1 MALARIDLPQE
12 ARRGE
17 LVEVRIVIQ
26 HPMETGFRRAPQG
39 ERVPRNAIHSL
50 VCRYLGIEVFRATLG
65 TGIAANPFLRF
76 FLRATQSGDLDF
88 WWLDDDEVQGA
99 AKTHLV
105 VSS

>member
-1 MALARIDLPQE
+1 MALARIDLPHE

-50 VCRYLGIEVFRATLG
+50 ARRYDGAEVLRATLS

-76 FLRATQSGDLDF
+76 FLRATHSGDLDF
-88 WWLDDDEVQGA
+88 RWLDDDEVQGA
-99 AKTHLV
+99 AQTQLV
-105 VSS
+105 VSP

>member
-1 MALARIDLPQE
+1 MTARIEVQRE
-12 ARRGE
+12 ARRGDP
-17 LVEVRIVIQ
+17 VEVRIVIQ

-50 VCRYLGIEVFRATLG
+50 VCRYSGIEVFRATLS

-88 WWLDDDEVQGA
+88 WWLDDDEVQGS
-99 AKTHLV
+99 AKARLNVT
-105 VSS
+105 

>member
-1 MALARIDLPQE
+1 MALARIDLPPA

-50 VCRYLGIEVFRATLG
+50 ACRYHGAEVFRATLS

-76 FLRATQSGDLDF
+76 FLRATESAELDF
-88 WWLDDDEVQGA
+88 WWLDDDDVQGG
-99 AKTHLV
+99 AKASLNVT
-105 VSS
+105 